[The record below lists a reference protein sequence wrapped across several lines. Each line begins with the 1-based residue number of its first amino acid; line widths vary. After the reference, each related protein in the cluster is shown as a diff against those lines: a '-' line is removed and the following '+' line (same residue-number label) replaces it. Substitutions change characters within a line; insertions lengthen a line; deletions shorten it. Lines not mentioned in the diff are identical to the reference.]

1 MLEQIIPKSL
11 HHGGKKCS
19 QLICL
24 GGNCFVLQQR
34 SKHTRQKFTHF
45 PVSPL
50 EHRRV
55 ETKLIAKVL
64 KEQTF
69 VVTRLRSDS
78 INRCPIKPVL
88 SENSFCRTQDGLAC
102 SLRVIDSFPSSFP
115 SRFRHPFLFS

>member
-1 MLEQIIPKSL
+1 MFEQIIKKGL
-11 HHGGKKCS
+11 HHGCKKCS

-24 GGNCFVLQQR
+24 GGNCFVLPQR
-34 SKHTRQKFTHF
+34 SKHTRQKFVHF

-50 EHRRV
+50 EHLSV

-88 SENSFCRTQDGLAC
+88 SEQSFCRIQDDFTC
-102 SLRVIDSFPSSFP
+102 FLRVIDAFPSSFP
-115 SRFRHPFLFS
+115 SRFR